1 MATEA
6 EKALEAA
13 KSKQTE
19 IKKRKFY
26 DRIARYVVTTGGF
39 GIIICIIAILFFIGI
54 ETVPLWLA
62 PEKELKNDLS
72 AERLVNGEQPAKVL
86 GLGTE
91 EYREQAFIIGSD
103 GKVKF
108 FSLDENL
115 NLISEYQLSLN
126 SNSELSAENP
136 ENALSNT
143 NPKFTSLYSSK
154 NNSGY
159 SLATNDGYIKPFDV
173 DFKIK
178 FDDDANRSII
188 PEINEFDPIKVADEK
203 IVTFAFQESESGS
216 KVAAFYTDQN
226 KLLLY
231 NEIVEESFSGDS
243 EVTTNTID
251 LTDKI
256 NNELVTDIKIDSFVQ
271 NLYVATKS
279 GKIYNFSIRSLDEPE
294 VKHFVDATGDKNVAV
309 TTIGFLLG
317 DRSLIVGDEKGNI
330 SVWFETTQDGKRTL
344 SKVQNLPPLKN
355 SIDNFSDSPRDRGFI
370 ASDIEGNI
378 GLYHAT
384 SETMQLEIEG
394 EGNHYA
400 GFVFAPKAD
409 GIIALDKTGNLKN
422 YYIDNPH
429 PETNFKTLFGKVWYE
444 GYNEPA
450 YVWQSTGGTDQFE
463 PKLSLTPLAYGTLK
477 GAIYALLLAIPLA
490 VLSAICVSQFVHP
503 SIRNIVKPIIEVM
516 AALPSVVLGFF
527 AGLWLAP
534 LMEEVFTSIVFIPLF
549 IIVFTLIALFVWSKL
564 PQTFTGKFRLGSE
577 LFLLIFVIIAAI
589 FVSLQL
595 NHPLENLVF
604 GGDFKNWFFTNLG
617 LQYDQRNALV
627 VGFAMGFAV
636 IPIIFTISEDALSSV
651 PRTLTS
657 GSLALGANRW
667 QTAIRIVL
675 PTASAG
681 IFSAVM
687 IGLGRAVGETM
698 IVLMATG
705 NTPVMDWSFFNG
717 FRALSAN
724 IAVELPEAPHGGT
737 LYRVLFLA
745 AILLFFAT
753 FILNTLAEIIRQK
766 LRKKF
771 SDG

>member
-19 IKKRKFY
+19 IKKRKLY
-26 DRIARYVVTTGGF
+26 DRIARYIVTVGGF

-62 PEKELKNDLS
+62 PEKDLKTDTT
-72 AERLVNGEQPAKVL
+72 AENLIGGKKQLKVL

-108 FSLDENL
+108 FSLNNDL
-115 NLISEYQLSLN
+115 NLTAEHQLELVESSE
-126 SNSELSAENP
+126 
-136 ENALSNT
+136 
-143 NPKFTSLYSSK
+143 FTSLYSSK
-154 NNSGY
+154 NNSSY
-159 SLATNDGYIKPFDV
+159 ALATNNGFIKPFDV

-178 FDDDANRSII
+178 FDNEVNRTII
-188 PEINEFDPIKVADEK
+188 PELTEHEAIKVADNK
-203 IVTFAFQESESGS
+203 ITTFAFQESDETGS
-216 KVAAFYTDQN
+216 KVAVVYTDQN
-226 KLLLY
+226 ELILY
-231 NEIVEESFSGDS
+231 SQLVEESFLGDS
-243 EVTTNTID
+243 EITTNR
-251 LTDKI
+251 I
-256 NNELVTDIKIDSFVQ
+256 NFTNSINTEIVTDIKIDSFIQ
-271 NLYVATKS
+271 NLYVATQN
-279 GKIYNFSIRSLDEPE
+279 GKIYNFSLKSLDKPE
-294 VKHFVDATGDKNVAV
+294 IKHVVDVTKDKNVAV
-309 TTIGFLLG
+309 TTLGFLLG
-317 DRSLIVGDEKGNI
+317 DRSLLVGDEKGNI
-330 SVWFETTQDGKRTL
+330 SVWFETTQNGKRTL
-344 SKVQNLPPLKN
+344 SEVQNLPPLQT

-384 SETMQLEIEG
+384 SETMQLKIDG
-394 EGNHYA
+394 EGKPYT

-409 GIIALDKTGNLKN
+409 GIVALDNSGRLKN

-490 VLSAICVSQFVHP
+490 VFSAICVSQFVHQ

-534 LMEEVFTSIVFIPLF
+534 LMEEVFTSIVFIPIF
-549 IIVFTLIALFVWSKL
+549 ITVFTLIALFIWSKL
-564 PQTFTGKFRLGSE
+564 PQSFTGRFKVGSE
-577 LFLLIFVIIAAI
+577 LFLLVFVIIAAV

-595 NHPLENLVF
+595 NQPLENLVF

-753 FILNTLAEIIRQK
+753 FLLNTLAEIIRQR